1 MNIAELKRQRSDRH
15 VQRKRQEP
23 ATLPGEVRQLI
34 EEKCDGLVER
44 VTCISSLWQG
54 YGHVYRVGLHS
65 GRSLVVKHI
74 HVTGARDPKT
84 ATRLKSYDVEVSA
97 LGGLVRA
104 GPMLPELVGVYWASD
119 GAMYICMS
127 DLLSTCPLSTVRDE
141 AASVV
146 RNLAIFHAAN
156 VNSDV
161 LEDLW
166 TYGTFWALDKRQAE
180 LEIMEGQ
187 WRNFLRECGDGH
199 GLNKLLAKRLRIAA
213 PAIFKRLTGVDS
225 PLTPSM
231 GRASSQN
238 PRWTAVHGDCKS
250 ENMLFG
256 TKSMGV
262 YDLQWSGGGLGVQD
276 LVYYLHCN
284 CEDVAEHEGTLTR
297 LYLDTFVQ
305 SHPYPPTDFQYDFE
319 VALLDLVRF
328 MLGFRMGL
336 FFSDHLF
343 TLQKADR
350 ILLRADGGKVLS
362 AVDYADHL

>member
-1 MNIAELKRQRSDRH
+1 MHMAELKRQRSERRA
-15 VQRKRQEP
+15 QRKRQQ
-23 ATLPGEVRQLI
+23 AAVLPCEVRQLL

-84 ATRLKSYDVEVSA
+84 ETRIKSYDVEVTA
-97 LGGLVRA
+97 LDGLVRA
-104 GPMLPELVGVYWASD
+104 GPVLPELVAVYRATD
-119 GAMYICMS
+119 GAIYICMS

-146 RNLAIFHAAN
+146 RDLAIFHAAN
-156 VNSDV
+156 IDAHV
-161 LEDLW
+161 LEGLW

-180 LEIMEGQ
+180 LENMEAN

-199 GLNKLLAKRLRIAA
+199 GLNKLLARRLRVAA
-213 PAIFKRLTGVDS
+213 PAIFKRLTGVDP
-225 PLTPSM
+225 PLIPST
-231 GRASSQN
+231 GRAACQN

-256 TKSMGV
+256 AKSMGI

-284 CEDVAEHEGTLTR
+284 CEDVAEQEGTLSR
-297 LYLDTFVQ
+297 LYLDTFVK
-305 SHPYPPTDFQYDFE
+305 SHPYSLTDFQCDFE

-336 FFSDHLF
+336 FFSDYLF
-343 TLQKADR
+343 TLRNADR
-350 ILLRADGGKVLS
+350 ILLQADGGKVLS
-362 AVDYADHL
+362 AMDYADHL